1 MIGSAQN
8 LRQVTRELR
17 RMERRLARLAEASGP
32 SAPPRPPEIN
42 AASVRAILTARRLRD
57 EVIGP
62 ALGEVAWA
70 LLLDAFAA
78 RLDGRGV
85 AMTNLGA
92 AAGIARSTAHRRAAQ
107 LLDRGLLVR
116 HSGVGDDR
124 TVLVTLSDDAA
135 GRVHSYLTRALKLS
149 PWLV

>member
-1 MIGSAQN
+1 MISSAQN

-17 RMERRLARLAEASGP
+17 RMERQLARLAQPSGP
-32 SAPPRPPEIN
+32 PAPTRVPEIN
-42 AASVRAILTARRLRD
+42 AASVRAVLAARRLRD
-57 EVIGP
+57 ESIGP

-78 RLDGRGV
+78 RLEGRGV
-85 AMTNLGA
+85 AMTNLGTT
-92 AAGIARSTAHRRAAQ
+92 AGIARSTAHRRAAQ

-116 HSGVGDDR
+116 HDGASDDR
-124 TVLVTLSDDAA
+124 TVLVTLSDDCA
-135 GRVHSYLTRALKLS
+135 GRVHAYLAKALKLS